1 MTAYLLSLCLHKKK
15 EEENLKKEE
24 ERKRKRFSI
33 LSLRLQN
40 EAMEKKL
47 MGKEDKFQYG
57 SQLVIQSTFEDP
69 LSAILLL
76 KSLRIKE
83 KEKRMCYK
91 DKERDKERNKN
102 KDREKKKYIKEIYD
116 NSDKEEDKDTRK
128 DREDTRKEWGSEDK
142 IERKCKVSQEV
153 TEAMISRLTSKSRA
167 IDQEYNRTT
176 GRRSGVEGDSGS
188 GTECIAARDF
198 NDWKKKNAVPT
209 DSLVRYTYAV

>member
-1 MTAYLLSLCLHKKK
+1 MEK
-15 EEENLKKEE
+15 EK
-24 ERKRKRFSI
+24 ERKRKRFLI

-47 MGKEDKFQYG
+47 MGKEDKFQYR
-57 SQLVIQSTFEDP
+57 SQVVVQSTFEDP
-69 LSAILLL
+69 LSAIFLL

-91 DKERDKERNKN
+91 DKERNK
-102 KDREKKKYIKEIYD
+102 EKKKNTEKEKYIKETYD
-116 NSDKEEDKDTRK
+116 GSDKEEVKDTRK
-128 DREDTRKEWGSEDK
+128 DREIIRKDWGSEDK

-153 TEAMISRLTSKSRA
+153 TEAMISRLTSKSKA
-167 IDQEYNRTT
+167 IDQESDRTR
-176 GRRSGVEGDSGS
+176 GRRKSGVEGDSGS

-209 DSLVRYTYAV
+209 DALVRYT